1 MPTNYPKRPG
11 IHWFNRW
18 VGMLIGTLLIS
29 FMLADAVVAQALQT
43 GLSQTGSLQTGSSQP
58 APGLACRDSL
68 TGLIQGKDRKG
79 SALATPLPGATIYLK
94 ETRQGAVTDVNGHF
108 RLTGL
113 CPGQYT
119 AEYRFEGYETQ
130 VRQIQVS
137 DSGLVGPVDTVI
149 TLITENITLQEVVVT
164 EHRSEAQQ
172 LLQVES
178 ELSGQALA
186 ATRGQ
191 SLGESLKTITGL
203 YSIQTG
209 PSISKPVIHGL
220 YSNRIITLN
229 NGIRQE
235 DQQWGSEHAPL
246 IDPFIASRVTVIK
259 GAASIR
265 YGSDAIGGVI
275 LVEPKAMPTQP
286 GVGGE
291 VNLVGATNGRMG
303 VGSAYLEGAFDKKL
317 TGLSWRLQGTLK
329 RSGYV
334 RAPGYFLENTS
345 YHENNFSGDIHY
357 DYRRVGLEVYYSQ
370 FDTKIGLFT
379 GAQVGSLADLYAA
392 LSRPEPLS
400 QPGFS
405 YTLDRPNQQ
414 VSHGLLKVRAYW
426 RIPQGGT
433 LTATFARQQNER
445 REYDYVPFSG
455 SLNPELYLK
464 LVTHTGD
471 LIWEHTA
478 KPNPSNGVWSG
489 SVGLNGITQG
499 NVREFLFLIP
509 NFRNYGLGGFAI
521 QRYAIDRW
529 TLEAGLRY
537 DYRWLR
543 AYFLDEPT
551 NRIYTQTHSWGNVT
565 GSLGA
570 SYQLRPDL
578 TLTANLSTAWRAPNV
593 ADLYSNGLHQ
603 SAVAYEI
610 GNPNLSPEQ
619 AYNGNLVL
627 AYSGKRVTAELG
639 VYHNQINNYIYLK
652 PDSIPIIRQRGA
664 FPAYSYTQVNARFRG
679 VDASVTYKFT
689 DQLSLTSKTSL
700 LYAYDQ
706 TNHGYLVSIPP
717 NRTDNS
723 LRYEV
728 ASWGKLS
735 RVYAQVSGL
744 YVARQ
749 NRAPAVT
756 ERQENGQVIFTGDF
770 APPPA
775 AYFLLGAEVG
785 FSAALGRQPI
795 NVVLTG
801 SNLANA
807 SYRDY
812 LNRFRYFTNEP
823 GRNLSVKLALP
834 LKF

>member
-1 MPTNYPKRPG
+1 MHKICQNWLGKWLRSTLTVCLITLAALVQPG
-11 IHWFNRW
+11 
-18 VGMLIGTLLIS
+18 M
-29 FMLADAVVAQALQT
+29 AQS
-43 GLSQTGSLQTGSSQP
+43 GLTCQ
-58 APGLACRDSL
+58 DSL
-68 TGLIQGKDRKG
+68 TGQILGKDRKG
-79 SALATPLPGATIYLK
+79 ASPVTPLPGATIYLK
-94 ETRQGAVTDVNGHF
+94 ETRQGAAADANGYF
-108 RLTGL
+108 RLTNL
-113 CPGQYT
+113 CPGRYT
-119 AEYRFEGYETQ
+119 AEYRFEGYVML
-130 VRQIQVS
+130 VRQIQVPNS
-137 DSGLVGPVDTVI
+137 NQTSSADSVI
-149 TLITENITLQEVVVT
+149 TLIAENITLQEVVVT
-164 EHRSEAQQ
+164 EHRSEAKQ

-191 SLGESLKTITGL
+191 SLGESLKTLTGL

-235 DQQWGSEHAPL
+235 DQQWGSEHAPQ

-275 LVEPKAMPTQP
+275 LVEPKAMPTTP

-303 VGSAYLEGAFDKKL
+303 VASAFLEGAFGKKL

-334 RAPGYFLENTS
+334 RAPNYFLENTS
-345 YHENNFSGDIHY
+345 YHETNFSGDIHY

-370 FDTKIGLFT
+370 FNTKVGLFT

-392 LSRPEPLS
+392 ISRPEPIV

-405 YTLDRPNQQ
+405 YDLDRPYQQ
-414 VSHGLLKVRAYW
+414 VSHGLLKVRAYL
-426 RIPQGGT
+426 RTSQRGT

-471 LIWEHTA
+471 LIWEHSA
-478 KPNPSNGVWSG
+478 KPDKAGGVWSG
-489 SVGLNGITQG
+489 SVGINTITQG

-509 NFRNYGLGGFAI
+509 NFRNYGAGGFAI
-521 QRYAIDRW
+521 ERYARNRW

-551 NRIYTQTHSWGNVT
+551 NTVYNQTHNWRNVT

-578 TLTANLSTAWRAPNV
+578 TLTTNLSTAWRAPNV

-610 GNPNLSPEQ
+610 GNPNLNPEQ
-619 AYNGNLVL
+619 AFNGNLVL
-627 AYSGKRVTAELG
+627 AYSGKRLTAEVG
-639 VYHNQINNYIYLK
+639 FYNNRINNYIYLK
-652 PDSIPIIRQRGA
+652 PDSVPIIRQRGA
-664 FPAYSYTQVNARFRG
+664 FPAYTYTQVNATFRG
-679 VDASVTYKFT
+679 FDASFSYKFT
-689 DQLSLTSKTSL
+689 SHLSLVSKTSL
-700 LYAYDQ
+700 LFAYDQ
-706 TNHGYLVSIPP
+706 TNQGYLVFIPP

-723 LRYEV
+723 LRYET
-728 ASWGKLS
+728 ATWGQLTH
-735 RVYAQVSGL
+735 VYAQLSSL

-756 ERQENGQVIFTGDF
+756 QRQENGQIIFTGDF
-770 APPPA
+770 SVPPP

-785 FSAALGRQPI
+785 FSTAFGRQPLNI
-795 NVVLTG
+795 VLSST
-801 SNLANA
+801 NLANV

-812 LNRFRYFTNEP
+812 LNRFRYFTDEP
-823 GRNLSVKLALP
+823 GRNISLKINLP
-834 LKF
+834 LTLSR